1 LTFPAF
7 AQEVV
12 TTTGD
17 TGAGSLRAAIAAANP
32 GDTITFNIPTT
43 DPGYSSGVY
52 TITLTSGEL
61 AIAQNLTIQGPGT
74 SVLTISGNN
83 ASRIFFL
90 NPVAPGATTG
100 PPLTSQVVKISGMT
114 LANGLAQGGNGAISQ
129 DDGTYTGGGG
139 GGGAGMG
146 GALFVNNAQLFL
158 NQVAFV
164 NNKAAGGNG
173 GSNGLGNSGAAG
185 GGGGGAG
192 GNGGQGAAGNGG
204 PGGNL
209 GGTSGQNPAGDGGGG
224 NGGAP
229 SGTGNP
235 GAFGGG
241 GGGGGTGG
249 LNTGG
254 AGGFGGGG
262 GAGSMS
268 DAGFFTWGVYGAG
281 GLFGGHGGGVSQG
294 EHGSGNILV
303 GGGGGA
309 GLGGAIFMRAGSLA
323 ITSSSFATNSAT
335 SGQGFSRLASGGQ
348 GKAGAIFV
356 LSGASASVDPATT
369 FSGNTAGNGACSSPE
384 DNSDVYGSLSGY
396 VFDNTRL
403 SLSFL
408 IPPASSTPGSLIA
421 PAVQVR
427 LSDACGLP
435 VTGYQVTLSLA
446 ANPGNATLSGATVE
460 TTDANGIATFS
471 SLSLNA
477 AGQNYAL
484 LASAIGPT
492 TATSPPFLVYTPL
505 GACAAP
511 PPNLTAWW
519 KGEDNPTDVTGSYN
533 ATLGGDVGFRGGE
546 VGQAFSFDGSATPY
560 VALPSTVFPFPNQ
573 TPFSFETWFE
583 TSSGGV
589 ILSQQDVAPYLTP
602 GDNAPGAY
610 VGSDGKL
617 NVYLFYGE
625 NVLTGPYPVND
636 GAFHHLA
643 VTDNGVTQTVYLDGE
658 QIASQSTYE
667 YGYATTYYYQLGTGD
682 TLYWGDANNG
692 WDTLN
697 GLIDEPTV
705 YSRALTPSEVLN
717 IFAAGKY
724 GKCDPVDSPSPSLLS
739 FGGVAI
745 GQSATLT
752 AKVSNTGNSP
762 LVVSAIATDVGDLNF
777 TLLSGVTGDCAD
789 GQPVA
794 PNAFCNVR
802 VSFSPHASGPLTGLV
817 TIDDNSLYNAG
828 VHTLQLSG
836 TGLAAPTVSL
846 TGPPS
851 APYASMFAVVATS
864 NSNATAVIS
873 VASGPCTVSGFTVT
887 MTSGTG
893 TCSLTATWPATSQ
906 YGSAT
911 ASLNVPATQIAQL
924 VTINAIS
931 NPTALQS
938 YKLAAT
944 STSKGTAS
952 FASTTPTVCTVSAST
967 LSLIGTGS
975 CTVTVAVPATAD
987 YLAGSAK
994 YIFTVAAPFTIAP
1007 IPAQETVFIGDA
1019 AAFALQLNSVNG
1031 FNGNVKLSCSGG
1043 PAGSV
1048 CADLPTTVHLNGKAL
1063 ALSGIVFPPK
1073 TTPGTYTINFTGT
1086 SGAITAATSAQFTV
1100 QK

>member
-1 LTFPAF
+1 
-7 AQEVV
+7 VHSS
-12 TTTGD
+12 
-17 TGAGSLRAAIAAANP
+17 GAGSLRAAIAAANP

-61 AIAQNLTIQGPGT
+61 AIVHNLTIQGPGT

-90 NPVAPGATTG
+90 DPGAPGAVTG
-100 PPLTSQVVKISGMT
+100 PPVTYPIVTISGMT

-129 DDGTYTGGGG
+129 DDGNYTGGGG
-139 GGGAGMG
+139 GGGASMG
-146 GALFVNNAQLFL
+146 GALFANNAQLSL
-158 NQVAFV
+158 SQVAFV

-192 GNGGQGAAGNGG
+192 GNGGQGAAINGG

-229 SGTGNP
+229 SGTGDS

-254 AGGFGGGG
+254 VGGFGGGG

-294 EHGSGNILV
+294 EHGGGNILV

-309 GLGGAIFMRAGSLA
+309 GLGGAIFMRAGSLV
-323 ITSSSFATNSAT
+323 ITSSSFVTNSAT
-335 SGQGFSRLASGGQ
+335 SGQGVSSLAGGGQ
-348 GKAGAIFV
+348 GKGGAIFV

-369 FSGNTAGNGACSSPE
+369 FSGNTTSNGACSSPE
-384 DNSDVYGSLSGY
+384 DNSDVYGPLTGY
-396 VFDNTRL
+396 VFDSTRL

-446 ANPGNATLSGATVE
+446 ANPGNATLSGGTVE
-460 TTDANGIATFS
+460 TTNANGIATFS
-471 SLSLNA
+471 TLSLNA

-519 KGEDNPTDVTGSYN
+519 KGEDNSTDVTGSYN
-533 ATLGGDVGFRGGE
+533 ATPGGDVGFRAGE

-560 VALPSTVFPFPNQ
+560 VALPSAVFPFPNQ

-602 GDNAPGAY
+602 VYNAPGAY
-610 VGSDGKL
+610 VGTDGKL
-617 NVYLFYGE
+617 NVYLFYGD

-636 GAFHHLA
+636 GAFHHRA
-643 VTDNGVTQTVYLDGE
+643 VTDNGVTQIVYLDGE

-692 WDTLN
+692 WDTFN
-697 GLIDEPTV
+697 GLIDEPTA

-724 GKCDPVDSPSPSLLS
+724 GKCDPVDSPSPNMLS
-739 FGGVAI
+739 FGDVAI

-752 AKVSNTGNSP
+752 AKLSNTGNSP
-762 LVVSAIATDVGDLNF
+762 LVVSAIATDANDLNC

-802 VSFSPHASGPLTGLV
+802 VSFSPHASGPLTGLT
-817 TIDDNSLYNAG
+817 TINDNSLYNAG
-828 VHTLQLSG
+828 VHTIPLSG
-836 TGLAAPTVSL
+836 TGIAAPTVSL

-851 APYASMFAVVATS
+851 APYASMFNVVATS

-873 VASGPCTVSGFTVT
+873 VTSGPGRVSGATVT
-887 MTSGTG
+887 MTSGPG
-893 TCSLTATWPATSQ
+893 TCSLIARWPATSQ

-911 ASLNVPATQIAQL
+911 ANLNVPATQIAQT
-924 VTINAIS
+924 VTINPIS

-938 YKLAAT
+938 YRLTAT
-944 STSKGTAS
+944 STSNGTAS

-975 CTVTVAVPATAD
+975 CTVTVTVPATAD
-987 YLAGSAK
+987 YLAGSAR
-994 YIFTVAAPFTIAP
+994 YTFSVTAPFTIAP
-1007 IPAQETVFIGDA
+1007 VPAQETVLIGDA

-1031 FNGNVKLSCSGG
+1031 FNGNVRLSCSGG

-1048 CADLPTTVHLNGKAL
+1048 CADLPTTVHLDGKAL
-1063 ALSGIVFPPK
+1063 ALSGIVFPSK
-1073 TTPGTYTINFTGT
+1073 TTPGTYTINFSGT